1 MEKITKR
8 MALSAILSSL
18 NEVATAEG
26 AEFILG
32 SVPGKPTK
40 EGQPTTVD
48 VTVADAIAYCE
59 NELNLLASKSGSIKK
74 PTEKQVQ
81 NEGFKNAIADYLVGV
96 APAHKSISEIW
107 ENVPELSQCEEM
119 TGQRISALLTQ
130 LIKSGEV
137 VRVEE
142 KRKAYFKAA

>member
-1 MEKITKR
+1 MEKVTKR
-8 MALSAILSSL
+8 VALSAILSSL

-26 AEFILG
+26 AEFVLA
-32 SVPGKPTK
+32 SVPGKSAP
-40 EGQPTTVD
+40 VD
-48 VTVADAIAYCE
+48 VSVADAIAYCE
-59 NELNLLASKSGSIKK
+59 NELNLLASKSGAIKK

-107 ENVPELSQCEEM
+107 ENVPELSQCGEM

-137 VRVEE
+137 IRVEE

>member
-26 AEFILG
+26 AEFVLG
-32 SVPGKPTK
+32 SVPGKSAP
-40 EGQPTTVD
+40 VD
-48 VTVADAIAYCE
+48 VSVADAIAYCE

-107 ENVPELSQCEEM
+107 ENVPELSQYGEM

>member
-8 MALSAILSSL
+8 VALSAILSSL

-26 AEFILG
+26 AEFVLG
-32 SVPGKPTK
+32 SVPGKSAP
-40 EGQPTTVD
+40 VD
-48 VTVADAIAYCE
+48 VSVADAIAYCE

>member
-26 AEFILG
+26 AEFVLS
-32 SVPGKPTK
+32 SVPGKSAP
-40 EGQPTTVD
+40 VD
-48 VTVADAIAYCE
+48 VSVADAIAYCE

-96 APAHKSISEIW
+96 APEHKSISEIW
-107 ENVPELSQCEEM
+107 TNVPELSECAEM

-130 LIKSGEV
+130 LIKAGEV